1 MKISKKNT
9 LLITFNIIKKNTVNK
24 KLFFLVC
31 KIKDVYIFLVDAKN
45 VKDKGGGPLKQF
57 WCHISFFSSA
67 GKGGG
72 RFQRIWR
79 LFLNVCT
86 TRFCHILDKI
96 SSHSLI

>member
-72 RFQRIWR
+72 KVSTDLAP
-79 LFLNVCT
+79 LFKCLYNKV
-86 TRFCHILDKI
+86 L
-96 SSHSLI
+96 SHFR